1 MLHLLKYASAF
12 TAAFCICLCAPSWA
26 FAGDG
31 AASPVKSSA
40 PVEQSHAM
48 QKSLVD
54 MGYTQAQAEEV
65 VSQLSEEEIAFFA
78 QNPDALEKAGIMDPG
93 GFTLI
98 VVALFVWV
106 FLSIVEGYDW
116 P

>member
-12 TAAFCICLCAPSWA
+12 TAAFCICFCAPSWA
-26 FAGDG
+26 FAGDD
-31 AASPVKSSA
+31 AAGTTNTSA
-40 PVEQSHAM
+40 PADHASAL
-48 QKSLVD
+48 QDSLVD
-54 MGYTQAQAEEV
+54 MGYTQAQAEDV
-65 VSQLSEEEIAFFA
+65 VSQLSDEEIAFFA
-78 QNPDALEKAGIMDPG
+78 QNPDALEKAGILDPG

-98 VVALFVWV
+98 VAALLVWV